1 MTTTSKQNPWAFGL
15 GWIIANGF
23 AWGVYYLID
32 ILVRFAGG
40 LTSSTFMFKFF
51 PLAKID
57 LFTGAW
63 IGAVTCGLIWG
74 TLVGA
79 LQRLA
84 LRRRLVRR
92 GRWWILATLIGLIP
106 LAVYLYLYQILTSDV
121 GFPEATL
128 NHLNQLFTV
137 MEFLAPVWFGFFQW
151 LVLRRTVRRAAWW
164 ILAVALVVG
173 LVTVS
178 FPVPT
183 LALEIFRPHPAYLL
197 LAPGILGLVYALVTW
212 VVLSLLPLRRPW

>member
-1 MTTTSKQNPWAFGL
+1 MSTTSKQNPWAFGL

-23 AWGVYYLID
+23 AWGIFYLID

-40 LTSSTFMFKFF
+40 LTSSTFMLKFF

-57 LFTGAW
+57 LFSGAW
-63 IGAVTCGLIWG
+63 IGAATCGLIWG
-74 TLVGA
+74 ALVGF

-84 LRRRLVRR
+84 LRRRLIRR

-121 GFPEATL
+121 GMPEATVTR
-128 NHLNQLFTV
+128 LNQLFTV
-137 MEFLAPVWFGFFQW
+137 VEFLAPVWLGFLQW
-151 LVLRRTVRRAAWW
+151 LVLRRTYRRAAWW
-164 ILAVALVVG
+164 ILVVTIVVG

-178 FPVPT
+178 FPTPVLT
-183 LALEIFRPHPAYLL
+183 LQVFRPQHAFLL
-197 LAPGILGLVYALVTW
+197 LAPGALGLVYALVTW
-212 VVLSLLPLRRPW
+212 LVLSSLPLRRL